1 MRWRHYL
8 DDSDINFSWNVTP
21 GGMEMVEP
29 RVNEISSE
37 RENIYLRIRIF
48 MSTIYKSESKTE
60 NQGLVNSFNEIRKN
74 N

>member
-1 MRWRHYL
+1 MV
-8 DDSDINFSWNVTP
+8 DP
-21 GGMEMVEP
+21 G
-29 RVNEISSE
+29 VNEISSE
-37 RENIYLRIRIF
+37 RENIYFRIRIF